1 MKKITEKNNNKSN
14 NIDSFS
20 TKNILKTIN
29 SEDSNIPAV
38 INKSINNIEKV
49 VNGLVKVFNN
59 NGKLFY
65 VGCGTSGRLGIL
77 DAVECPPTFSTPID
91 MVQGIIAGGNKAIY
105 ESVENAEDSD
115 IDAIKIVREKISN
128 KDFVIAVSASGSANY
143 VLAALKESNRLG
155 AKTCLIT
162 CNVFKKEKFINHLIE
177 LIVGPEII
185 SGSTRMKAGT
195 ATKMVLNMITTTSM
209 IRINKTYGNYM
220 VDLKVSNEKLK
231 IRAVNIVK
239 ELTGL
244 NIEKSEKI
252 LEKANNNVK
261 AAIVMQRK
269 NVDYDSS
276 LVLLNK
282 MNGNLRS
289 IIG

>member
-38 INKSINNIEKV
+38 INKSINDIEKV
-49 VNGLVKVFNN
+49 VNSLVEVFNN

-65 VGCGTSGRLGIL
+65 IGCGTSGRLGIL

-162 CNVFKKEKFINHLIE
+162 CNKFKKEKFINHLIE

-239 ELTGL
+239 QLTGL
-244 NIEKSEKI
+244 NIEKSEEI